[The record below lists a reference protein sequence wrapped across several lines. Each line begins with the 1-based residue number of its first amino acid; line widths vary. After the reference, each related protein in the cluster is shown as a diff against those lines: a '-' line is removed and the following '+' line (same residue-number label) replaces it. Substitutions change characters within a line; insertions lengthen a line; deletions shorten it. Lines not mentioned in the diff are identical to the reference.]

1 MPAHLAPDP
10 HVDPLTQQLL
20 SVAAGDTDAFTQVYD
35 GVAHRVYGI
44 ALRVIGDPHQAEE
57 VAQETL
63 IEVWRNAARFDA
75 TRGSAGAW
83 ISTMAHHRSVD
94 RVRSSSSARSRD
106 TRWHEARDDVSLTD
120 TTFAQAD
127 AHVTTRTILA
137 ALTELPAPQRRA
149 IELAYFGGYTY
160 ADVARLMQ
168 APLGTT
174 KTRIRNALRLLRE
187 SMDASLVEM
196 A

>member
-10 HVDPLTQQLL
+10 HADPLTQQLL

-75 TRGSAGAW
+75 TRGSAGSW
-83 ISTMAHHRSVD
+83 ISTMAHHRAVD
-94 RVRSSSSARSRD
+94 RVRSSAASRRRD
-106 TRWHEARDDVSLTD
+106 TTWHGQLSDSTVID
-120 TTFAQAD
+120 TTFEQAD
-127 AHVTTRTILA
+127 AHSTTRTILT

-160 ADVARLMQ
+160 ADVARLMH

-187 SMDASLVEM
+187 NMDSSLVEM

>member
-1 MPAHLAPDP
+1 MPAHRTPEP
-10 HVDPLTQQLL
+10 HVDPLTQHLL

-63 IEVWRNAARFDA
+63 IEVWRNATRFDA
-75 TRGSAGAW
+75 TRGSAGSW
-83 ISTMAHHRSVD
+83 ISTMAHHRAVD
-94 RVRSSSSARSRD
+94 RVRSSAASRRRD
-106 TRWHEARDDVSLTD
+106 TTWHGQLSDSTVID
-120 TTFAQAD
+120 TTFEQAD
-127 AHVTTRTILA
+127 AHHTTRTILT

-160 ADVARLMQ
+160 ADVARLMH

-187 SMDASLVEM
+187 NMDASLVEM